1 MNEYVMIGRIVN
13 THGIKGELRILSDF
27 EKKERV
33 FKTNIPIYIGKEK
46 KEEII
51 KSYRHH
57 KEFEMITM
65 SGYTNINEV
74 LKYKGMNVY
83 VKRKTLN
90 LQENEYLY
98 SDLIG
103 MQVVEKEKTLGKIK
117 EIVYNKAN
125 LLLMVEGEKNFY
137 IPLRE
142 EFIKKVDV
150 SSKKVH
156 VEGGENLIL

>member
-1 MNEYVMIGRIVN
+1 MNEYVLIGRIVN

-33 FKTNIPIYIGKEK
+33 FKPNIPIYIGKEK
-46 KEEII
+46 KEETI
-51 KSYRHH
+51 KTYRHH

-83 VKRKTLN
+83 VKRETLN
-90 LQENEYLY
+90 LQENEYIY

-125 LLLMVEGEKNFY
+125 PLLVVEGEKIFY

-150 SSKKVH
+150 SSKKVQ